1 MSTIRARAL
10 SLLYSRCD
18 GTNEVRAT
26 ESLALIPSLRTFI
39 VPTIRPCRRGI
50 SLLFADDFN
59 DVHRFRGGRA
69 RAGTSA
75 EAPPSLAWLGISGDA
90 HRYKNEVRPNLNPN
104 PNPIISEWSPTT

>member
-39 VPTIRPCRRGI
+39 VPTIRPYRRGI
-50 SLLFADDFN
+50 SLLFAGDFN

-75 EAPPSLAWLGISGDA
+75 DAPPSLAWLGISA
-90 HRYKNEVRPNLNPN
+90 HRYKNEVRPN